1 MNLNECFWQHFS
13 VFQDSL
19 YLSLLQ
25 AEGGGPRLTTRLT
38 HNLTGRCII
47 IVNTSVRI
55 KRSLRRVIER
65 SLQKRLPLRG
75 NQLSFFISGTILEAG
90 NKPQHVEECPARNLR
105 GKGFLRLRYLKVST
119 FLLNFSATLSMKRCW
134 WQIIVKYH
142 KLMCS
147 WINTVSF
154 STRVYFY
161 NLKTHTKSL
170 SVFHCPAF
178 SFCCSSVFS
187 LLFLLSCVAIKTPK
201 WIVD

>member
-1 MNLNECFWQHFS
+1 MS
-13 VFQDSL
+13 VFGSISVSSKTVSIFLFSRQK
-19 YLSLLQ
+19 
-25 AEGGGPRLTTRLT
+25 GGPRLTTRLT

-119 FLLNFSATLSMKRCW
+119 FLLNFSATLSMKRC
-134 WQIIVKYH
+134 
-142 KLMCS
+142 
-147 WINTVSF
+147 
-154 STRVYFY
+154 
-161 NLKTHTKSL
+161 
-170 SVFHCPAF
+170 
-178 SFCCSSVFS
+178 
-187 LLFLLSCVAIKTPK
+187 
-201 WIVD
+201 